1 MALFRKSG
9 ELLKQSFAVLRQDK
23 QLLIFPILSTI
34 ACVAVLISFAAPF
47 LFAAIAGDFAQR
59 HEQREISAGMKA
71 IGFGLTFL
79 FYFINY
85 TIVVFFNTALVS
97 CAMERFNGRAST
109 VSDGLR
115 AAVSLLPQILGWAL
129 LSATVGTILRAIEE
143 RVGFVGKLI
152 TALVGAA
159 WSIATYFVVPVLV
172 VEKVGPV
179 DAVKRSVEVLS
190 KNWGQ
195 ALVSNV
201 GLGLINV
208 GLFLLCVLPV
218 AIGGALSVSIQ
229 HWIPVAIGAFF
240 TVLLLI
246 VFSLVTSAMRMI
258 LVAALYRFA
267 ADGSVPPGFVE
278 SDLRRAFA
286 PKKSPANE
294 TTN

>member
-1 MALFRKSG
+1 MTLFRKSG

-23 QLLIFPILSTI
+23 QLLIFPVMSTV
-34 ACVAVLISFAAPF
+34 ACIAVLISFAAPIVI
-47 LFAAIAGDFAQR
+47 AAIAGDFAQR
-59 HEQREISAGMKA
+59 HERTEISAGMKA

-85 TIVVFFNTALVS
+85 AIVVFFNTALVS
-97 CAMERFNGRAST
+97 CAIERFNGKSPT
-109 VSDGLR
+109 VSGGLR

-143 RVGFVGKLI
+143 RVGFVGRLI
-152 TALVGAA
+152 TGLLGAA

-172 VEKVGPV
+172 VEKAGPI

-190 KNWGQ
+190 KNWGK

-201 GLGLINV
+201 GLGLINL
-208 GLFLLCVLPV
+208 GLFLLCMLPV
-218 AIGGALSVSIQ
+218 ALGGAMSIWLQ
-229 HWIPVAIGAFF
+229 HWIPVAIGGFF

-267 ADGSVPPGFVE
+267 ADGTVPPGFIE
-278 SDLRRAFA
+278 SDLRSAFA
-286 PKKSPANE
+286 PKKPV
-294 TTN
+294 TNQAAI